1 MVVDGNLC
9 RWLSNT
15 RGAIVIDHACSQ
27 QVSRN
32 AVPMTDTF
40 WRLSAIDYEKGC
52 ILISA
57 KTVQR
62 LDWRVRVICPSL
74 NLVNSPI
81 LQSPNDYI
89 DIFNI
94 CSRNDLLT
102 AVKGPYKD
110 HLIRLCS
117 TKEILWLDSR
127 FTRSP
132 LLGYR
137 HGRAFDRTLETR
149 TVFLP
154 GLPHQLYFLHHHQY
168 HVSQIRRHYS
178 HRERT
183 V

>member
-1 MVVDGNLC
+1 M
-9 RWLSNT
+9 
-15 RGAIVIDHACSQ
+15 
-27 QVSRN
+27 
-32 AVPMTDTF
+32 P
-40 WRLSAIDYEKGC
+40 
-52 ILISA
+52 
-57 KTVQR
+57 
-62 LDWRVRVICPSL
+62 PSS

-81 LQSPNDYI
+81 PQSPNDHI

-94 CSRNDLLT
+94 CNLNNLLT
-102 AVKGPYKD
+102 AVKGSYKD
-110 HLIRLCS
+110 HIIRLCS

-154 GLPHQLYFLHHHQY
+154 GSPHQIYPLHRHQY
-168 HVSQIRRHYS
+168 HVLQIRKHCS